1 MDTQVQVSL
10 AETVTM
16 AEATTC
22 IPEASSHS
30 ERLEFSLVRKQDFL
44 SVCVIFSHVMYMEV
58 EDFTLT
64 L

>member
-1 MDTQVQVSL
+1 
-10 AETVTM
+10 M
-16 AEATTC
+16 AEATTR
-22 IPEASSHS
+22 IPEAPSHS
-30 ERLEFSLVRKQDFL
+30 ERLEFSLVRKRDFL